1 MPRLFLFGI
10 GYAGLAV
17 AKALVAD
24 GWEVSGTCRTEGR
37 RAVLVEL
44 GIHAYIFDRD
54 HPLAPEAI
62 EAIGGAS
69 HILNSV
75 PPDDF
80 GDPVLDAM
88 AAHIAAANPEW
99 VGYLSTTGVYGDR
112 GGDWVNESSD
122 LTPTNERSM
131 RRVRAEGTWFVLW
144 REGSVPVHIFRLAG
158 IYGPGR
164 SPLDALRAGS
174 AQRIDK
180 PGHVFSRI
188 HVDDL
193 VTVLRASMANPRP
206 GSVYNVCDDE
216 PVSPVDVSTYGAQL
230 LGIDP
235 PPLVPFRKAEMS
247 DMSRSFYRD
256 NKRVRNGKIKSDLG
270 VVLKYPDYRT
280 GLKSLI

>member
-10 GYAGLAV
+10 GYTGMAL

-24 GWEVSGTCRTEGR
+24 GWEVSGTCRTEDR
-37 RAVLVEL
+37 RVALAEL
-44 GIHAYIFDRD
+44 GIHAHLFDRD
-54 HPLAPEAI
+54 HPMAPEAI
-62 EAIGGAS
+62 EGAS

-112 GGDWVNESSD
+112 GGDWVDESSD

-216 PVSPVDVSTYGAQL
+216 PASPVDVTAYGAQL

-235 PPLVPFRKAEMS
+235 PPLVPFGEAQMS
-247 DMSRSFYRD
+247 DMARSFYRD

-270 VVLKYPDYRT
+270 VVLKYPDYRA
-280 GLKSLI
+280 GLKSLV